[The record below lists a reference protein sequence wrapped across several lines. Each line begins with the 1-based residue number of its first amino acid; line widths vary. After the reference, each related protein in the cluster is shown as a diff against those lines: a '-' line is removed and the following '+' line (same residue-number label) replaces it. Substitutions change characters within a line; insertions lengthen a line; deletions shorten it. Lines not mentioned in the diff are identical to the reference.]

1 MQSIIDFLASI
12 GETIINGI
20 DFVISF
26 FSDIIYI
33 ILLTSQVFASLPL
46 YFSWLPAE
54 AVTILILIFSI
65 VMIYKITGREG

>member
-12 GETIINGI
+12 GQVILSAI

-26 FSDIIYI
+26 FGDLIYI
-33 ILLTSQVFASLPL
+33 IQLTGKILLYIPG

-54 AVTILILIFSI
+54 AVTVLTVIFSI
-65 VMIYKITGREG
+65 VVIYKITGREG